1 MISYLTRVFYIAM
14 KDLKIEIRSKDRIY
28 GMMVFSVLV
37 MVIFN
42 FAFDPGADYVSEVA
56 PGILWVAL
64 IFSATLGLNKTFASE
79 KEQDCLQG
87 LMLSPLD
94 RSGIYF
100 GKVLSNTSF
109 SLIVAF
115 LTLPFFALFFNLS
128 FWGVL
133 PQLVLVIF
141 LATTGFIAVGTL
153 FAAISVGVKRG
164 EMILPILLFP
174 IEVPVII
181 AAVKATSIILDGGGL
196 VDYIMWLKILVLF
209 DIIFLMV
216 SFVAFDYLIEE

>member
-1 MISYLTRVFYIAM
+1 MTSYFGRVMYIAL
-14 KDLKIEIRSKDRIY
+14 KDLKVEIRSKERLY
-28 GMMVFSVLV
+28 SMMVFSILV

-42 FAFDPGADYVSEVA
+42 FAFDPGAEYIREVA

-64 IFSATLGLNKTFASE
+64 VFSATLGLNKTFASE

-100 GKVLSNTSF
+100 GKVLSNTFF
-109 SLIVAF
+109 SLIVAM
-115 LTLPFFALFFNLS
+115 LTLPFFAVFFNISLVKV
-128 FWGVL
+128 FL
-133 PQLVLVIF
+133 PLTLVVV
-141 LATTGFIAVGTL
+141 LATIGFIAVGTL

-181 AAVKATSIILDGGGL
+181 AAVKATSMILDGGTL
-196 VDYIMWLKILVLF
+196 VDYSMWLKILVLF

-216 SFVAFDYLIEE
+216 SFVTFDYLVEE

>member
-1 MISYLTRVFYIAM
+1 MTSYFGRVMYIAL
-14 KDLKIEIRSKDRIY
+14 KDLKVEVRSKERLY
-28 GMMVFSVLV
+28 SMMVFSILV

-42 FAFDPGADYVSEVA
+42 FAFDPGAEYIKEVA

-64 IFSATLGLNKTFASE
+64 VFSATLGLNKTFSSE

-100 GKVLSNTSF
+100 GKVLSNTLL
-109 SLIVAF
+109 SLIVAM
-115 LTLPFFALFFNLS
+115 LTLPFFAVFFNISLIQV
-128 FWGVL
+128 FL
-133 PQLVLVIF
+133 PLTLVVV
-141 LATTGFIAVGTL
+141 LATIGFIAVGTL

-181 AAVKATSIILDGGGL
+181 AAVKATSMILDGRML
-196 VDYIMWLKILVLF
+196 VDYSMWLKILVLF

-216 SFVAFDYLIEE
+216 SFVTFDYLVEE